1 MNKIV
6 DFFIRV
12 TTTGILIFTFFL
24 SLPVNTEL
32 QPRDEVFLNLEKIT
46 QYEINL
52 SAKKYCADTLKDNFG
67 KIHCGTRDSQFLKA
81 EERERDKLA
90 LIELNNA
97 LIAYKSL
104 EKKIRESNDI
114 NSQLV
119 NVLSATENKIFQIE
133 KLLTEPA
140 GNLPNLEYHEIFKGL
155 LIAQGTSYN
164 PYTNRFKALPQNL
177 AQYVISQSEVKR
189 QLKSLEIIS
198 NNLHYFFGVLVI
210 ISLLLLKGRLKN
222 LGYLLVSF
230 YFLCIFSGLTITRDA
245 SLHFGIES
253 SLFDLSPFRQILERQ
268 LNISAAAIG
277 LFFIC
282 LLGSTPISK
291 LLNISFEKI
300 SFIKTTATLMTVT
313 TFAYLFFG
321 PAIGSETFKLS
332 SCIIT
337 ATLLYRYGR
346 TIELAQERFG
356 IKRLFGQPLNYLSK
370 LEIKSN
376 ISRKSINLKD
386 YFSFYVS
393 GKIMFQIFMLG
404 LLIIIVSTVFS
415 DLGGSLIAAAIFT
428 FSLFILLGK
437 NFAIPLIVI
446 FAALCTLIYN
456 ISEKIQSRV
465 QLMTEPMKANIS
477 DFARLIQ
484 FDQGAQPTGYAFG
497 QIKWCSTEGVCLP
510 LQSLSDY
517 MPTLLSGSI
526 GKVYS
531 LLFIVTF
538 ALVLLLLTYQCF
550 ISAWQNNE
558 SKRYLRLVS
567 AMLCM
572 AALFQLIVTV
582 LGNLRVIPLTGL
594 GTPLISIGLSSSIT
608 ASIGIGLA
616 IGLCFGKK

>member
-1 MNKIV
+1 MINIADFSIRV
-6 DFFIRV
+6 ITIGILFYTFFI
-12 TTTGILIFTFFL
+12 
-24 SLPVNTEL
+24 SLPVNTVL
-32 QPRDEVFLNLEKIT
+32 QPRDEIFLNLDKIT

-52 SAKKYCADTLKDNFG
+52 TAKEYCADTLKENFG
-67 KIHCGTRDSQFLKA
+67 KIHCGTTDSQFLNA
-81 EERERDKLA
+81 EAKERDKLA

-104 EKKIRESNDI
+104 EKKIRASKDI

-119 NVLSATENKIFQIE
+119 EVLSATEKKVFQIE
-133 KLLTEPA
+133 KLLVDPNE
-140 GNLPNLEYHEIFKGL
+140 NLQSLQYHQVFKGL
-155 LIAQGTSYN
+155 LIAQGVSYN
-164 PYTNRFKALPQNL
+164 PYTNRFKSLPQNL
-177 AQYVISQSEVKR
+177 AQYVTNQAGVKR

-198 NNLHYFFGVLVI
+198 NNLHYFLGALVI
-210 ISLLLLKGRLKN
+210 ASLLLLKGRVTN
-222 LGYLLVSF
+222 IGYLLVSF

-253 SLFDLSPFRQILERQ
+253 SQFDLSPFRQILERQ
-268 LNISAAAIG
+268 LGISAAAIG
-277 LFFIC
+277 LFVIC
-282 LLGSTPISK
+282 LFGKTPISR

-300 SFIKTTATLMTVT
+300 SFIKTTAILMTAT
-313 TFAYLFFG
+313 TFGYLFFG
-321 PAIGSETFKLS
+321 SAIGSETFKLS
-332 SCIIT
+332 SCLIT

-346 TIELAQERFG
+346 TLELAQERFG
-356 IKRLFGQPLNYLSK
+356 IKKLFGQPLNHLSK
-370 LEIKSN
+370 LGIKSN
-376 ISRKSINLKD
+376 VPRKRINLRD
-386 YFSFYVS
+386 YFSFYIS
-393 GKIMFQIFMLG
+393 GKIMFQIFLLG
-404 LLIIIVSTVFS
+404 LLIIIVSSIFS

-437 NFAIPLIVI
+437 NFAIPLIVM
-446 FAALCTLIYN
+446 FTALCALIYN

-465 QLMTEPMKANIS
+465 QLMIEPMRANIS

-497 QIKWCSTEGVCLP
+497 HMKWCSTDGVCLP

-517 MPTLLSGSI
+517 MPTLLSGWI

-531 LLFIVTF
+531 LLFIITY
-538 ALVLLLLTYQCF
+538 ALILLLLTYQCF

-572 AALFQLIVTV
+572 AALFQLIVTL